1 MKEFFR
7 VLSPQGTLV
16 FSELFS
22 DPDYPL
28 PVTIERMAETSDFR
42 RKTKIGNFVYYTL
55 IFEKSSEL

>member
-7 VLSPQGTLV
+7 VLSSQGTLV

-28 PVTIERMAETSDFR
+28 PVTIERMAESSGFQR
-42 RKTKIGNFVYYTL
+42 RKKIGNFIYYTL
-55 IFEKSSEL
+55 IFEKSSEP